1 MDAKIFFIK
10 LEKFCNDK
18 AIKSNGKETK
28 CHTCELL
35 NFCYSP
41 PAGFKE
47 NCDIDKVIKFVDGLK
62 D

>member
-1 MDAKIFFIK
+1 MDIKTFFQK
-10 LEKFCNDK
+10 LETFCKNK
-18 AIKSNGKETK
+18 QETNKEEK

-47 NCDIDKVIKFVDGLK
+47 NCDIDNVIQFVDGLK
-62 D
+62 G